1 MRKLFWAAIE
11 GLIMLVGGV
20 ILALGLWAMCGCQL
34 HFHLGETVYTGEAKP
49 PEKVEIVIPEA
60 EHQP

>member
-1 MRKLFWAAIE
+1 
-11 GLIMLVGGV
+11 MLVGGV